1 MALEC
6 VKKAF
11 LKAFLNTLESDR
23 SSIVFA
29 ALVELASLYMVKE
42 LVLQFA
48 EYVEER
54 DSTAYSA

>member
-6 VKKAF
+6 VK
-11 LKAFLNTLESDR
+11 KAFLNTLESDR